1 MPDIAAEGAY
11 SVEGQD
17 QIARSLLGPEGAVMD
32 EIETAQP
39 WLTGDELREAAG
51 GQAVDQGEEREEH
64 KLSPLD
70 EVRAEWQGEEAA
82 QLAEQAEAEAAQQ
95 AYEQS
100 FQDGLA
106 NYDKLP
112 PEEQFQVS
120 TELVGRGLEGMAPL
134 VNYEQAAVLN
144 NELFA
149 GSADGVA
156 AATTLA
162 FFADNVIQTLEGAG
176 ITDPAQLT
184 PELAQQLTDPSM
196 AHLFATNLCHAL
208 RMTELLQDGI
218 VDPMTMSA
226 TLLPHV
232 PALLSGQNPDLFPRE
247 YKQQFA
253 RDIAIAFG
261 QRQILRQIDPD
272 AAVALFDQWAKW
284 GGRLRQGLEYH
295 RQQQSQAEQAQPSRR
310 SARSSRQAKPTTSR
324 YRTNSDLFDSEM
336 EEQWQRQ
343 HGGV

>member
-1 MPDIAAEGAY
+1 MAADVTVTEGTYSIA
-11 SVEGQD
+11 GQEQLAND
-17 QIARSLLGPEGAVMD
+17 LAGISGLED
-32 EIETAQP
+32 DDSIT
-39 WLTGDELREAAG
+39 DG
-51 GQAVDQGEEREEH
+51 GQAIDIGEYQNDAEEQDNRFTAVDEVQAEIEREQT
-64 KLSPLD
+64 
-70 EVRAEWQGEEAA
+70 AEWAREALTESEAA
-82 QLAEQAEAEAAQQ
+82 EH
-95 AYEQS
+95 EQS

-106 NYDKLP
+106 SYDKLP

-120 TELVGRGLEGMAPL
+120 TELVGRGLEAVAPL

-162 FFADNVIQTLEGAG
+162 FFADNVLQTLEGAG

-184 PELAQQLTDPSM
+184 PELAHQLTDPSM

-208 RMTELLQDGI
+208 RMPELLQDGI

-247 YKQQFA
+247 YKLQFA

-261 QRQILRQIDPD
+261 QKQILRQIDPD

-295 RQQQSQAEQAQPSRR
+295 RQQQAAQPAPQARPAKSG
-310 SARSSRQAKPTTSR
+310 RSSRQARASGMF
-324 YRTNSDLFDSEM
+324 RTNADIFSEGVAVWN
-336 EEQWQRQ
+336 ER